1 MGTPG
6 RPAGRSPS
14 GRRRGTSPMGVGRAE
29 LIRTSEKGGRFA
41 SEQAPSQIFRST
53 HVGYA
58 GMHGGGDGDGSLPEG
73 TLQAPRPPGFWR
85 PLSCPLSAAL
95 EG

>member
-14 GRRRGTSPMGVGRAE
+14 GQRRGTSPMGVGRAE
-29 LIRTSEKGGRFA
+29 LIRTSGKGGRFA

-58 GMHGGGDGDGSLPEG
+58 GMHGGAVACPR
-73 TLQAPRPPGFWR
+73 APCRRPGPRGPGVPFPALLAR
-85 PLSCPLSAAL
+85 P
-95 EG
+95 